1 MRKVFILLFISLA
14 LLSCQKEEN
23 NRKTE
28 YQVLTSKDASKPFK
42 TFFQLI
48 KSYVAYKPFFFI

>member
-28 YQVLTSKDASKPFK
+28 YKDFNRNFNKYRPSG
-42 TFFQLI
+42 
-48 KSYVAYKPFFFI
+48 

>member
-28 YQVLTSKDASKPFK
+28 YLYIKVIFNIVETSTSDTNSFAESTNSF
-42 TFFQLI
+42 LLL
-48 KSYVAYKPFFFI
+48 